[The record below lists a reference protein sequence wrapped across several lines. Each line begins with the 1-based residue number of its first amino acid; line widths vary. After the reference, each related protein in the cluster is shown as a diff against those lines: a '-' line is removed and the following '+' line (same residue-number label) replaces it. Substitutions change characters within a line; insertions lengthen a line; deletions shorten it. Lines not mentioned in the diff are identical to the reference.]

1 MSDQISTI
9 VNSEKDLSS
18 DAEGF
23 YRKYWSETGVVK
35 EETLARN
42 QAIIKRF
49 FPSGLCGKSILEV
62 GVGGE
67 GGLLLQLRGNNDV
80 CGMDV
85 SDAAIANCRRFGID
99 VVKANLDR
107 DSVPFPDDHFDV
119 IFAFEVFEHFA
130 NPQHALEEIRRVLK
144 PEGIFISSIPATC
157 TYHWP
162 RLFYPALFERGNYH
176 EFLMINGFRVTGLN
190 DWLQM
195 NSYRRYQ
202 VLPDVSSW
210 SWYAYAEKPG
220 NNDTKTYL
228 ETGMHFWEKRNE
240 YGIRTR
246 PIEAIDMFRKCAEI
260 SPEDEQVKLMLV
272 HALVYRAI
280 NNDPEEFFKLVGEII
295 SKVMTPG
302 RDDKATYL
310 GKLLL
315 IDVEATRLGFNIMK
329 PDEFRALKTQLAQMG
344 NSGGLLDM
352 INHEES
358 INRNLTSLGKS
369 E

>member
-1 MSDQISTI
+1 MNEQISTI
-9 VNSEKDLSS
+9 VNSETDLSS

-23 YRKYWSETGVVK
+23 YREYWSETGVVK
-35 EETLARN
+35 EATLARN
-42 QAIIKRF
+42 QAIISRF

-67 GGLLLQLRGNNDV
+67 GGLILQLRGNNDV
-80 CGMDV
+80 YGMDV
-85 SDAAIANCRRFGID
+85 SDSAIANCRRFGLD

-107 DSVPFPDDHFDV
+107 DSIPFQDDHFDV

-162 RLFYPALFERGNYH
+162 RLFYPALFERENYH

-190 DWLQM
+190 DWLQV

-202 VLPDVSSW
+202 VHPDVNSW
-210 SWYAYAEKPG
+210 SWYAYAEKLG
-220 NNDTKTYL
+220 NNDTRTYL
-228 ETGMHFWEKRNE
+228 ENGMHFWEKRNG

-246 PIEAIDMFRKCAEI
+246 PIEAIDMFRKCAEF
-260 SPEDEQVKLMLV
+260 SPEDEQVKLMLA

-295 SKVMTPG
+295 SKAMTPG
-302 RDDKATYL
+302 LNGKATYL

-315 IDVEATRLGFNIMK
+315 IDLEATRLGFNIMK
-329 PDEFRALKTQLAQMG
+329 PDEYRALKAQLEQAG
-344 NSGGLLDM
+344 SFGWLIDM
-352 INHEES
+352 IDQEEG
-358 INRNLTSLGKS
+358 INRNLASLGKP